1 MFFVIIIGTFIL
13 EPLFGIA
20 VFVIL
25 PIVMFLQYLQMTV
38 EWESFIKNKSAEKTE
53 SEIMLGDAINNFK
66 TVQSF
71 GHEDMIVGHYQDLL
85 EPARA
90 SGLRTAL
97 CNATIVGFS
106 NFFLTAQQSVLNL
119 VMIELV
125 KSGKIKDPGNSFKV
139 ITVILNLTQEMAGK
153 LLSIAEV
160 AKGLAAFEI
169 MNGIFDKPSKIDA
182 ITMDEEE
189 E

>member
-1 MFFVIIIGTFIL
+1 
-13 EPLFGIA
+13 
-20 VFVIL
+20 
-25 PIVMFLQYLQMTV
+25 
-38 EWESFIKNKSAEKTE
+38 
-53 SEIMLGDAINNFK
+53 
-66 TVQSF
+66 
-71 GHEDMIVGHYQDLL
+71 
-85 EPARA
+85 
-90 SGLRTAL
+90 
-97 CNATIVGFS
+97 
-106 NFFLTAQQSVLNL
+106 
-119 VMIELV
+119 MIELV

>member
-53 SEIMLGDAINNFK
+53 SEIMLGDSINNFK

-106 NFFLTAQQSVLNL
+106 NFFLTAQ
-119 VMIELV
+119 
-125 KSGKIKDPGNSFKV
+125 
-139 ITVILNLTQEMAGK
+139 
-153 LLSIAEV
+153 
-160 AKGLAAFEI
+160 
-169 MNGIFDKPSKIDA
+169 
-182 ITMDEEE
+182 
-189 E
+189 